1 MGNTQ
6 NLPLGCF
13 KWVEEISQTN
23 KDFIKSYNLDS
34 DMKYFLE
41 CYIQYLEELHRLH
54 NDLRFFTRK
63 NENWKALKN
72 IAELFDKKEYVM
84 HVRNSKEA

>member
-34 DMKYFLE
+34 DMEYFLE
-41 CYIQYLEELHRLH
+41 CDIQYLEE
-54 NDLRFFTRK
+54 
-63 NENWKALKN
+63 
-72 IAELFDKKEYVM
+72 
-84 HVRNSKEA
+84 